1 MPPADNR
8 KGIVMAV
15 QVKRITLWRRDVEN
29 RPGALAGTL
38 SPLAEGGVDLQVLM
52 GYRDPSVPGRAVLEL
67 YPVSGRKAAVAAQ
80 QAGLAASSIPTLLVE
95 GDNRAGLGHA
105 LARAMADA
113 RINIAFL
120 VAQVVGKRYSAV
132 IGFEN
137 DGEAKRAAVLI
148 KKVEPRPSR
157 K

>member
-1 MPPADNR
+1 
-8 KGIVMAV
+8 MAV

-29 RPGALAGTL
+29 RPGALAETL
-38 SPLAEGGVDLQVLM
+38 SPLAGAGVDLQVLM

-67 YPVSGRKAAVAAQ
+67 YPISRGKAAAAAT
-80 QAGLAASSIPTLLVE
+80 QAGLSASSIPTLLVE

-105 LARAMADA
+105 LAQAMADA
-113 RINIAFL
+113 RINVAFL

-137 DGEAKRAAVLI
+137 DADAKRATSLI
-148 KKVEPRPSR
+148 KKVKPKPAG